1 MGIYRQKM
9 AATSTPFLGPYAP
22 EVASTPLTLE
32 GGPIALGLRSSES
45 GLRDTYASNY
55 FADRN
60 YANLDK
66 SEYVDNL
73 SGVADARSGDY
84 LKSFYFQVFISM
96 ITYVDFN
103 AV

>member
-1 MGIYRQKM
+1 MNYNFTYLFFLLFYR
-9 AATSTPFLGPYAP
+9 
-22 EVASTPLTLE
+22 
-32 GGPIALGLRSSES
+32 
-45 GLRDTYASNY
+45 LRDTYASNY

-103 AV
+103 AVSFLT

>member
-1 MGIYRQKM
+1 MNYIFTYLFFLLFYR
-9 AATSTPFLGPYAP
+9 
-22 EVASTPLTLE
+22 
-32 GGPIALGLRSSES
+32 
-45 GLRDTYASNY
+45 LRDTYASNY

-84 LKSFYFQVFISM
+84 FNLIYFQVFISM
-96 ITYVDFN
+96 IIYVDFN
-103 AV
+103 VVSFLT